1 MNCVEDRQFTNP
13 SLIGIDEFV
22 LILAIL
28 IKALNGVQL
37 GYIEVASDLTEVS
50 MLMSEHATAS
60 VVALLLLV
68 EGAAIFG
75 SKFFFGICC
84 GLECCKFFFT
94 VGELTFL
101 PVAAA
106 IVLDPILA
114 QFSLIFLRCHLSFAL
129 GALS

>member
-1 MNCVEDRQFTNP
+1 MNCVENRQFTNP

-68 EGAAIFG
+68 EGAAIFS

-84 GLECCKFFFT
+84 SLKCCKFFFT
-94 VGELTFL
+94 VGKLTFL
-101 PVAAA
+101 SVAAA
-106 IVLDPILA
+106 VVLDPILA
-114 QFSLIFLRCHLSFAL
+114 QFSLIFLSCDLCFD
-129 GALS
+129 